1 MRKTDISKYTDK
13 IDVSPKKQS
22 GVKQFFSVVGRV
34 LLTVLMVLVIAGVI
48 VGISLGIYVMKIA
61 NEPTGIDLNARSLN
75 LSSFIYVENKDSGE
89 FEEYQTLY
97 GTENRIWVDLSEM
110 PKAMPDAIVAIEDK
124 RFYEHNGVDWYRTG
138 SAILPL
144 RII

>member
-22 GVKQFFSVVGRV
+22 GVKGFFSALGRA
-34 LLTVLMVLVIAGVI
+34 LLTILLILVVAGVI
-48 VGISLGIYVMKIA
+48 VGISVGLYVLNIA

-75 LSSFIYVENKDSGE
+75 LSSFIYVENPTSGE

-97 GTENRIWVDLSEM
+97 GTENRIWVDMSEM
-110 PKAMPDAIVAIEDK
+110 PEAMGKAIIAIED
-124 RFYEHNGVDWYRTG
+124 
-138 SAILPL
+138 
-144 RII
+144 

>member
-61 NEPTGIDLNARSLN
+61 KEPTGIDLNARSLN
-75 LSSFIYVENKDSGE
+75 LSSFHASATAALVAPERAFIASSGL
-89 FEEYQTLY
+89 F
-97 GTENRIWVDLSEM
+97 S
-110 PKAMPDAIVAIEDK
+110 
-124 RFYEHNGVDWYRTG
+124 
-138 SAILPL
+138 
-144 RII
+144 